1 MERVMYDSGKYKVLV
16 LQRKEK
22 PKFRNR
28 LVKNSFSKEITYTN
42 SIFSELYLNVLPYI
56 INLIMSPKSKVVN

>member
-1 MERVMYDSGKYKVLV
+1 MYDSGKYKVLV

>member
-1 MERVMYDSGKYKVLV
+1 MERVMYGSGKYKVLV
-16 LQRKEK
+16 LRGKEK

-42 SIFSELYLNVLPYI
+42 SIFSKLYLNVLPYI